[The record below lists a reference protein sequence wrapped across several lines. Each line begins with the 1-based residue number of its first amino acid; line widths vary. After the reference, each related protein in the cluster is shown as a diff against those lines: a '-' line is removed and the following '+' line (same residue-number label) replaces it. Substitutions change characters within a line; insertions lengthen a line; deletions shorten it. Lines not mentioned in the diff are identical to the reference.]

1 MIIENSG
8 WSQERGWYCDKY
20 YIDTTRTDHE
30 IHWKNGKICRQ
41 VSPFQTVTADWNNDD
56 DIYPEFGANFE
67 SPFAGREWHT
77 PQGLLSIMLDG
88 DAVIPSI
95 KKI

>member
-20 YIDTTRTDHE
+20 ELDTTRSDHE
-30 IHWKNGKICRQ
+30 IHWKNGKVYNQ
-41 VSPFQTVTADWNNDD
+41 LTPFETVTRDWNNDD
-56 DIYPEFGANFE
+56 DVYSEFGAMFE
-67 SPFAGREWHT
+67 GRYGREWHT
-77 PQGLLSIMLDG
+77 PQGLLSLMLD
-88 DAVIPSI
+88 DEAVIPSI